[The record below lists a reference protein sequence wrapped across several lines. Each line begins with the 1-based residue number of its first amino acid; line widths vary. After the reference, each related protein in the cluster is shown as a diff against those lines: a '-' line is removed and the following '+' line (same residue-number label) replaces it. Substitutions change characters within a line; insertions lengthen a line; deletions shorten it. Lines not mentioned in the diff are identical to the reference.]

1 MDNKRKDELGSLFV
15 FNNKYSNKEFEK
27 VTIQE
32 LVFLIY
38 TIRVFK
44 EKEILKNY
52 DYDTKI
58 ITFTKVLINKI
69 KLTKKLYIAYGYFQK
84 KSLLIKQKNILIKKK
99 HSYR

>member
-38 TIRVFK
+38 TIRAFK

-69 KLTKKLYIAYGYFQK
+69 KLTKKLYIAYD
-84 KSLLIKQKNILIKKK
+84 KNTKLTIDL
-99 HSYR
+99 

>member
-69 KLTKKLYIAYGYFQK
+69 KLTKKLYIVCIHSINHIMLRLNQ
-84 KSLLIKQKNILIKKK
+84 LLMPLLSFLK
-99 HSYR
+99 

>member
-44 EKEILKNY
+44 EKEI
-52 DYDTKI
+52 
-58 ITFTKVLINKI
+58 F
-69 KLTKKLYIAYGYFQK
+69 KKL
-84 KSLLIKQKNILIKKK
+84 
-99 HSYR
+99 